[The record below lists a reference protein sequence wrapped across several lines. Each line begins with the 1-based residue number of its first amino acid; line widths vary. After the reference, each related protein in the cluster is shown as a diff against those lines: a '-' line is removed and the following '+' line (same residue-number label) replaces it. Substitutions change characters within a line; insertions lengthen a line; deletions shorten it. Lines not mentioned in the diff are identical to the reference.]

1 MPWPCAD
8 REPERAL
15 AVRESGTRMH
25 LGRARIGNPSA
36 PLAARESAARPSS
49 ASSETEIRLRGNRS
63 STPCPAKTERFQN
76 RPPENVR
83 PLSRQGGNS
92 RSQCPLPP
100 GVTYTSDVKREPP
113 VLVARCRGMR
123 VEAGITPATGQ
134 STEVAAVLR
143 GPVTLGVRGAALLSR
158 PRETWAR
165 ALGLPSGGSGLR
177 THDSLR
183 PVTGSR
189 IVTSPGSGAVADG
202 VMKLTC
208 SAISNTRR
216 QGGVQP
222 MSLAPAA
229 R

>member
-1 MPWPCAD
+1 
-8 REPERAL
+8 
-15 AVRESGTRMH
+15 
-25 LGRARIGNPSA
+25 
-36 PLAARESAARPSS
+36 
-49 ASSETEIRLRGNRS
+49 
-63 STPCPAKTERFQN
+63 
-76 RPPENVR
+76 
-83 PLSRQGGNS
+83 
-92 RSQCPLPP
+92 
-100 GVTYTSDVKREPP
+100 
-113 VLVARCRGMR
+113 MR

-134 STEVAAVLR
+134 STEVAAVLQ

-183 PVTGSR
+183 PVTSSR

>member
-1 MPWPCAD
+1 M
-8 REPERAL
+8 
-15 AVRESGTRMH
+15 
-25 LGRARIGNPSA
+25 RI
-36 PLAARESAARPSS
+36 
-49 ASSETEIRLRGNRS
+49 
-63 STPCPAKTERFQN
+63 K
-76 RPPENVR
+76 
-83 PLSRQGGNS
+83 
-92 RSQCPLPP
+92 
-100 GVTYTSDVKREPP
+100 
-113 VLVARCRGMR
+113 
-123 VEAGITPATGQ
+123 AGITPAAGQ

-143 GPVTLGVRGAALLSR
+143 GPVTLGVRGVAGLSR

-165 ALGLPSGGSGLR
+165 ALGLPGGGSGLR

-208 SAISNTRR
+208 TAISNTRR

>member
-1 MPWPCAD
+1 M
-8 REPERAL
+8 RA
-15 AVRESGTRMH
+15 
-25 LGRARIGNPSA
+25 
-36 PLAARESAARPSS
+36 
-49 ASSETEIRLRGNRS
+49 
-63 STPCPAKTERFQN
+63 K
-76 RPPENVR
+76 
-83 PLSRQGGNS
+83 
-92 RSQCPLPP
+92 
-100 GVTYTSDVKREPP
+100 
-113 VLVARCRGMR
+113 
-123 VEAGITPATGQ
+123 AGITPVTGQ
-134 STEVAAVLR
+134 STEVAAVSGGL
-143 GPVTLGVRGAALLSR
+143 VTLGVRGTAGLRR
-158 PRETWAR
+158 PRENQVCAI
-165 ALGLPSGGSGLR
+165 GLPSGGSRPR